1 MNLSTLA
8 GGLSVAV
15 LLLCSGMPARHTHA
29 AGVLKLQIMDRQT
42 NEPVAA
48 RVVMIGPRGREVP
61 VRRATAAGVGWAI
74 DSQIDLEVPSGD
86 FQFHL
91 TRGPEY
97 RIMTGNFQID
107 RTAEDTHTIT
117 LERFVDTQAEGWLCG
132 DLFVDHKL
140 RDLPL
145 LMRAEDLDIIALAT
159 RSSDGK
165 ATAAEPPT
173 DPIDCGSD
181 TMQIATDNVIDRREG
196 SGLLIIGGNP
206 EIDSVDADA
215 PSSLLFRAAMDDP
228 DARFVVENPF
238 AWDLPIWLA
247 SGRVAGFAVMGDF
260 LQLDRS
266 VSRVTN
272 GRPATEPE
280 YDNPLGLGFWADDI
294 YRHLLDAGFRI
305 PPVAGSGSGNRAV
318 KNPLGYNRVYVHA
331 GDQPTPAAF
340 WEGLWQGKSVVTN
353 GPLLRPRLALQ
364 YPGHVFTSYGDEPQV
379 LQMDLQLGTRDPVDY
394 LEVIYNGS
402 VIYSARLEE
411 FKDDKGIIPAFTFDR
426 SGWVVARVVTGYE
439 KHYRAAVS
447 APWYIEIPGKPRI
460 SRASVEFFI
469 DWLQQR
475 EQMLRKKSPEYIRSV
490 SPFVRAARQF
500 WEERLA
506 QATVD

>member
-1 MNLSTLA
+1 MNLRTFIERSLAAATLLGCA
-8 GGLSVAV
+8 SFPH
-15 LLLCSGMPARHTHA
+15 SARA
-29 AGVLKLQIMDRQT
+29 AGVLKLQIKDRQS
-42 NEPVAA
+42 NQPVAA

-61 VRRATAAGVGWAI
+61 VRRATNAGIGWAI
-74 DSQIDLEVPSGD
+74 DGQIDLEVPSGD

-107 RTAEDTHTIT
+107 RTAEDSHTIT

-145 LMRAEDLDIIALAT
+145 LMRAEDLDIVSLANRT
-159 RSSDGK
+159 GDGK
-165 ATAAEPPT
+165 PTQTEADASAAE
-173 DPIDCGSD
+173 IGIE
-181 TMQIATDNVIDRREG
+181 TMQITTDNMIDRREG
-196 SGLLIIGGNP
+196 SGLLVVGA
-206 EIDSVDADA
+206 DSTIQPVDDDA
-215 PSSLLFRAAMDDP
+215 PSSLLFRNARKAP
-228 DARFVVENPF
+228 QARFVVENPF

-247 SGRVAGFAVMGDF
+247 SGKVNGFALMGDF

-266 VSRVTN
+266 VSRVSN
-272 GRPATEPE
+272 GRPATQPE

-294 YRHLLDAGFRI
+294 YHHILEAGFRI
-305 PPVAGSGSGNRAV
+305 PPVAGSGSGYRSI
-318 KNPLGYNRVYVHA
+318 KNPLGYNRVYVQC
-331 GDQPTPAAF
+331 GEETSPEAF
-340 WEGLWQGKSVVTN
+340 WSGLWSGRSVVTN
-353 GPLLRPRLALQ
+353 GPLLRPRLDSQ
-364 YPGHVFTSYGDEPQV
+364 YPGHVFTSYGNEPLE

-394 LEVIYNGS
+394 LEVIYNGA

-411 FKDDKGIIPAFTFDR
+411 FKDSKGVIPAFTFDR
-426 SGWVVARVVTGYE
+426 SGWVVARVVTGYD

-447 APWYIEIPGKPRI
+447 APWYIMFPDQPRI
-460 SRASVEFFI
+460 SRSAVEFFI

-475 EQMLRKKSPEYIRSV
+475 EQMLLKKSPEYIRSV
-490 SPFVRAARQF
+490 TPFIRAARSF
-500 WEERLA
+500 WDERLE